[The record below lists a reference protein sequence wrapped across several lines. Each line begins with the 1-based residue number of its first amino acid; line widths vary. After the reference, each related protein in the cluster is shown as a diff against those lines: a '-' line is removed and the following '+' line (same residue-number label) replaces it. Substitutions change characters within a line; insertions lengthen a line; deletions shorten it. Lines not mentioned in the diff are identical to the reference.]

1 MIDLDYHELLQKYA
15 EVEVDISR
23 ENIELVEKDTRT
35 RAKSS
40 GFFQYHAER
49 IGISASGAAFHS
61 NLSQPSQALMK
72 TICYPNGFKG
82 NTKATGHGCKHEDD
96 AIRDMKMEKLIVT
109 LHLPD
114 VVSSSMSNIPFY
126 MIVTPDFLT
135 SCDCCGLGWGGVKCH
150 SCYILEKN
158 ACLEKVDGV
167 FLPEKAPQ
175 LLFSSAAGAIH
186 LN

>member
-1 MIDLDYHELLQKYA
+1 MLREL
-15 EVEVDISR
+15 
-23 ENIELVEKDTRT
+23 
-35 RAKSS
+35 
-40 GFFQYHAER
+40 
-49 IGISASGAAFHS
+49 ASLPVGLLFIVTFH
-61 NLSQPSQALMK
+61 NPLRHWWKRFVTQMVVRVTLKPQDMVANMRMML
-72 TICYPNGFKG
+72 FV
-82 NTKATGHGCKHEDD
+82 H
-96 AIRDMKMEKLIVT
+96 MKMEKLIVT

-126 MIVTPDFLT
+126 MIVRPDFLT

-175 LLFSSAAGAIH
+175 LLFSSAAAAIH
-186 LN
+186 LNWQKALWLCGLCH